1 MICLPHRRASLWVLL
16 SHLYPTA
23 ARPAYYPARRARN
36 LAMAALCLCAMHS
49 LAQDAAPSGAA
60 VPPDTKQET
69 SVAPSARASHAKSDS
84 AEAWEVLSTGAKDKN
99 SIRRAEAISAL
110 STLPP
115 TRSVV
120 RLVASGLDDND
131 AAIRELAARALG
143 EMRARSAIPKLTNA
157 LDDASGEVSFAAARS
172 LWRMG
177 DRTGREVFLE
187 LLAGEKSSTGGPGGL
202 IKNQF
207 QATRRRFDDPK
218 SLAVIGAKE
227 AATSLFGPAGWGI
240 RIMEEITKD
249 RTASARAMSAILL
262 GPDANPDS
270 LRQLRDALNDK
281 NWIVRAA
288 AAQALG
294 TSRRRDQIK
303 FLQPLLQDDK
313 PAVRCMAAASIL
325 RLSSGR
331 ALAVSSANAST
342 AEARPAFD
350 PGGPSSFK

>member
-1 MICLPHRRASLWVLL
+1 MQCF
-16 SHLYPTA
+16 
-23 ARPAYYPARRARN
+23 
-36 LAMAALCLCAMHS
+36 
-49 LAQDAAPSGAA
+49 AQDAVPSGAP

-69 SVAPSARASHAKSDS
+69 STAPLAGASHGKSDS
-84 AEAWEVLSTGAKDKN
+84 AEAWEVLSSGAKNKN
-99 SIRRAEAISAL
+99 SIRRAEAIAAL
-110 STLPP
+110 GTLAP
-115 TRSVV
+115 TRGVV
-120 RLVASGLDDND
+120 RLVERGLEDKD
-131 AAIRELAARALG
+131 AGIRELAARTLG

-157 LDDASGEVSFAAARS
+157 LDDPSGEVSFAAARS

-227 AATSLFGPAGWGI
+227 AASSLFGPAGWGI
-240 RIMEEITKD
+240 KIMEEITQD

-270 LRQLRDALNDK
+270 LRQLQDALNDK

-294 TSRRRDQIK
+294 ASRRRDQIK
-303 FLQPLLQDDK
+303 FLQLLLQDDK

-331 ALAVSSANAST
+331 AVAVSSADPST

-350 PGGPSSFK
+350 PGGPKSFQ